1 MYEKDTHKMS
11 EQNVSSSLE
20 LFIGKTCLPPM
31 LTSAALCT
39 FGTTPLYSPLTP
51 LSATILLN
59 ASNAPFTLKW
69 DIPVVTSTLYL
80 YCQIGLKQSTLNGS
94 EYCKSTFIRPQERF
108 SSSLQEPCQT
118 HHKPVI
124 LNVKI
129 SYHEPIYLK

>member
-1 MYEKDTHKMS
+1 MS

-69 DIPVVTSTLYL
+69 DIVTSMLYL

-94 EYCKSTFIRPQERF
+94 ECCKSTFF
-108 SSSLQEPCQT
+108 HLQA
-118 HHKPVI
+118 I
-124 LNVKI
+124 F
-129 SYHEPIYLK
+129 